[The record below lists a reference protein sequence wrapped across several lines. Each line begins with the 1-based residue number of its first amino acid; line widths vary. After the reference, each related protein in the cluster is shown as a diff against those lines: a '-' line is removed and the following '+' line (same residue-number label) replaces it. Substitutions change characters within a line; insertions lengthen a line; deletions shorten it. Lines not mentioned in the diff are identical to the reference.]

1 MNIVLKNYHR
11 KSVLE
16 MCYYEQDVVSHVLR
30 SVSLKGS
37 AELKSIVTRVALFES
52 HEHKK
57 RVPHLF
63 LLHQPGHLWDRV
75 TQPQGQH
82 TSVAKEPK
90 GNPKGHQCNQSLL
103 DL

>member
-37 AELKSIVTRVALFES
+37 AELKSIVTRVALFERTSTRSASLICFFCISQSTYGTES
-52 HEHKK
+52 H
-57 RVPHLF
+57 RLR
-63 LLHQPGHLWDRV
+63 D
-75 TQPQGQH
+75 
-82 TSVAKEPK
+82 TSRPRSKMENLCPFGPFQQVI
-90 GNPKGHQCNQSLL
+90 SVI
-103 DL
+103 